1 MRKIDLVLFDLDG
14 TLLDTAADLGGALNA
29 ILRRHNKSELPL
41 SLLRRYVSK
50 GGMALVCLGF
60 GCHPQ
65 TIEAQALWHELLDYY
80 HAHLCVETGYFE
92 GMETLLE
99 SIEYS
104 GRPWGVV
111 TNKPG
116 FLTLP
121 LLRELGIDKRTR
133 CIVSGNTLPEKKPSP
148 APLLYACQ
156 QLDVRPEK
164 ALYIGD
170 DIRDIQAGNQAGMT
184 TLAAAYGYI
193 LENDDPHSWG
203 ADGVIHH
210 PEEIHEWIDPA
221 IVSNPA

>member
-1 MRKIDLVLFDLDG
+1 MVLFDLDG

-29 ILRRHNKSELPL
+29 ILPPTQQKWNCPCRCFAAMSP
-41 SLLRRYVSK
+41 K

-65 TIEAQALWHELLDYY
+65 TTEAQALWHELLDYY

-99 SIEYS
+99 SIECS

-133 CIVSGNTLPEKKPSP
+133 CIVSGDTLPEKKPSP

-170 DIRDIQAGNQAGMT
+170 DIRDIQAGKPSGHDNPCGS
-184 TLAAAYGYI
+184 LW
-193 LENDDPHSWG
+193 L
-203 ADGVIHH
+203 H
-210 PEEIHEWIDPA
+210 P
-221 IVSNPA
+221 